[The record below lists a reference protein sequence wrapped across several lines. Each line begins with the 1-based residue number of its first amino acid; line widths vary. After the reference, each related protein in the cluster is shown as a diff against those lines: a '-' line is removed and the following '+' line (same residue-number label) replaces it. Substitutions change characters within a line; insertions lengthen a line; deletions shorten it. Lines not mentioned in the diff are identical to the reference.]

1 MYHTALKIF
10 IIVIY
15 QEKQLF
21 CSARDLMADIEL
33 GLSNVSADH
42 DVTEWRL
49 MRDALRLSEGALS
62 YNTDLL
68 PSQILG
74 RVAQVTQNHSTRTP
88 MSPVNFSNWNFEDSY
103 TLRCAP
109 SVIMQSPVCVV
120 RVWTRTDASA
130 WPTTTT
136 RCSWRQLLWR
146 HRAAS
151 WSTV

>member
-1 MYHTALKIF
+1 
-10 IIVIY
+10 
-15 QEKQLF
+15 
-21 CSARDLMADIEL
+21 MADIEL

-88 MSPVNFSNWNFEDSY
+88 MSPVNFSN
-103 TLRCAP
+103 
-109 SVIMQSPVCVV
+109 
-120 RVWTRTDASA
+120 
-130 WPTTTT
+130 
-136 RCSWRQLLWR
+136 
-146 HRAAS
+146 
-151 WSTV
+151 